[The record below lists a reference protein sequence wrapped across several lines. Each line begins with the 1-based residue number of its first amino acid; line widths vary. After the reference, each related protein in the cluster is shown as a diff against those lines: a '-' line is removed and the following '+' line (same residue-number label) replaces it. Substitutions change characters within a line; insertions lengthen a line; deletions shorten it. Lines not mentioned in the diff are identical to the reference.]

1 MKIIECVPNFS
12 EGRDLDLIKE
22 ITDTMESVSGITL
35 LDVDPGA
42 DTNRTVVTIV
52 GDPESVIESAFLGIK
67 RGSELID
74 MQKHSGAHA
83 RMGAT
88 DVCPFIPISGTTMDD
103 CVKYSKQLAKLV
115 GEQLK
120 IPVFLYEFSAANN
133 DRINLASIRSG
144 EFEGMTEK
152 LQLPEWKP
160 DYGPGKPHVSAG
172 VTAIGARNFLIA
184 YNINLNTKDK
194 KIVTDI
200 ALDIREQGR
209 NKRDK
214 HGKFVRDKN
223 GIPIKSPGILKSCK
237 AVGWYIDEYGLA
249 QVSMNLTNF
258 NETPP
263 HIAFEETR
271 KQARKRGVRVS
282 GSELVGLIPLES
294 IITSGKYYL
303 TKQKR
308 STGIPIKDIIHIAIK
323 SMGLDDLAPFDPNE
337 KIIEYRIGKQS
348 KELAA
353 MSLCNFSDE
362 LSSDSP
368 APGGGSVAA
377 LAGALGASLSAM
389 VANLTFGK
397 KKWEPL
403 FKQMSKLADDSQK
416 LKAELIQLIDADTES
431 FKMVMEAFKLPNKS
445 EQQIK
450 DRNSA
455 IDRTMKEATKVPF
468 KTLQYC
474 RKIMD
479 LSLEAA
485 KYGNPNS
492 VSDAGVSGEMA
503 SAGARG
509 AALNVRINLK
519 DINDKLFCKKIE
531 KDTEI
536 VLKEVSDLLIEIRKT
551 VEHKLT
557 NE

>member
-1 MKIIECVPNFS
+1 
-12 EGRDLDLIKE
+12 
-22 ITDTMESVSGITL
+22 MESVSGITL

-67 RGSELID
+67 KGSELID

-88 DVCPFIPISGTTMDD
+88 DVCPFVPISETTMDD
-103 CVKYSKQLAKLV
+103 CVEYSKQLAKRV
-115 GEQLK
+115 GEQLN
-120 IPVFLYEFSAANN
+120 IPVFLYEFSATNN
-133 DRINLASIRSG
+133 DRLNLASIRRG
-144 EFEGMTEK
+144 EFEGMAEK
-152 LQLPEWKP
+152 LQLPKWKP
-160 DYGPGKPHVSAG
+160 DYGPEKPHVSAG
-172 VTAIGARNFLIA
+172 VTAIGARSFLIA

-194 KIVTDI
+194 KIANDI
-200 ALDIREQGR
+200 SLDIREQGR
-209 NKRDK
+209 NKRDE

-271 KQARKRGVRVS
+271 KQGRKRGIRVS

-294 IITSGKYYL
+294 MITSGKYYL
-303 TKQKR
+303 KKQKR

-348 KELAA
+348 DKLAT
-353 MSLCNFSDE
+353 MTLCNFSDE

-368 APGGGSVAA
+368 APGGGSVSA

-403 FKQMSKLADDSQK
+403 FKQMSTLADDSQK
-416 LKAELIQLIDADTES
+416 LKDELIQLIDTDTES
-431 FKMVMEAFKLPNKS
+431 FKMVMEAYKLPNKS
-445 EQQIK
+445 ERQIK
-450 DRNSA
+450 DRSSA
-455 IDRTMKEATKVPF
+455 IERTMKEATNVPF

-485 KYGNPNS
+485 KYGDPNS

-519 DINDKLFCKKIE
+519 DINDKHFCKKI
-531 KDTEI
+531 KNNTGM
-536 VLKEVSDLLIEIRKT
+536 VLKEVSGLLIEIRKT

>member
-1 MKIIECVPNFS
+1 MKLIECVPNFS

-88 DVCPFIPISGTTMDD
+88 DVCPFVPISNTTMDD
-103 CVKYSKQLAKLV
+103 CVKYSTQLAKRV

-120 IPVFLYEFSAANN
+120 IPIFLYEFSATNN
-133 DRINLASIRSG
+133 DRINLATIRSG

-152 LQLPEWKP
+152 MRLPEWKP
-160 DYGPGKPHVSAG
+160 DYGPEKPHVTAG

-194 KIVTDI
+194 KIATDI
-200 ALDIREQGR
+200 SFDIREQGR

-214 HGKFVRDKN
+214 HGKFIRDNN
-223 GIPIKSPGILKSCK
+223 GIPIKAPGILKSCK

-258 NETPP
+258 NNTPL

-294 IITSGKYYL
+294 MITAGKYYL

-308 STGIPIKDIIHIAIK
+308 SKGIPVKDIIHIAIK
-323 SMGLDDLAPFDPNE
+323 SMGLDDLAPFNPNE

-348 KELAA
+348 EILAS
-353 MSLCNFSDE
+353 MSLSNFCDE

-397 KKWEPL
+397 KKWDPL
-403 FKQMSKLADDSQK
+403 YKQMNKLADDSQK
-416 LKAELIQLIDADTES
+416 IKDELIQLIDADTES
-431 FKMVMEAFKLPNKS
+431 FKMVMEAFKLPKQS
-445 EQQIK
+445 EQQIN
-450 DRNSA
+450 DRNFA
-455 IDRTMKEATKVPF
+455 IDHSMKEATKIPF
-468 KTLQYC
+468 KTLQFC

-492 VSDAGVSGEMA
+492 ISDAGVSGEMA
-503 SAGARG
+503 SAGAMS
-509 AALNVRINLK
+509 AALNVRINLR
-519 DINDKLFCKKIE
+519 DINDDVFCKNIE

-536 VLKEVSDLLIEIRKT
+536 VLKEVSTLLIKIRKM
-551 VEHKLT
+551 VENKLT